1 MLIVLPFLVNS
12 ILSFAIGLLVAKMLG
27 PAEYGRFALALSVAV
42 VLQTFVFEWLRLAAL
57 RFYSDAERAS
67 RPEIRAT
74 LDVGFGVLA
83 LAAAA
88 VAAFVFLGPVQAPPS
103 PALAALAIGAAA
115 ANGAFDLAAALVR
128 ARFLDRAY
136 GLLVVA
142 KNVLALVLAVGGAWW
157 FQSASVALAG
167 LVVSAAGSIAL
178 VFGTLRDPQATP
190 SRAQGAMARQFAFYA
205 VPIVLANLLYQVVP
219 MMNRGLAA
227 ETLGYAESGQLA
239 LAFEIGIRIVGAI
252 GSGLDVILFQLA
264 VLTERIEGAQSAR
277 AQLRR
282 NMGVVVGIVLP
293 AAFGAYAVLPAF
305 EALLVPESF
314 RGPFAHYFALMTPAL
329 AAFGIIN
336 YAIYPAFQI
345 ERRTLPLVIA
355 ALAALLAYL
364 AALALLPAT
373 SDATN
378 YALAQ
383 SISSVAGLVALVV
396 ALYALTPVRPRL
408 RDVAAA
414 VAGVAAMVTILLP
427 MRTLGLG
434 LDTLVTQIVAGFLIY
449 FIVVMSVD
457 IAELRTLLLARLLRK

>member
-12 ILSFAIGLLVAKMLG
+12 ILSFVIGLLVAKMLG

-42 VLQTFVFEWLRLAAL
+42 VLQTLVFEWLRLAAL
-57 RFYSDAERAS
+57 RFYSDGERAT

-74 LDVGFGVLA
+74 LDVGFGLLA
-83 LAAAA
+83 LAGAA
-88 VAAFVFLGPVQAPPS
+88 VAAIMFLGPVSLPPS
-103 PALAALAIGAAA
+103 PALAALAVGAAA

-136 GLLVVA
+136 GVLVVA
-142 KNVLALVLAVGGAWW
+142 KNVLALVLVVGGAWW
-157 FQSASVALAG
+157 FQSAAVALAG
-167 LVVSAAGSIAL
+167 VIVSAAGSIAL
-178 VFGTLRDPQATP
+178 VLRMLADPQATP
-190 SRAQGAMARQFAFYA
+190 ARARAAAARMFAGYA
-205 VPIVLANLLYQVVP
+205 VPIVLANLLYQIVP
-219 MMNRGLAA
+219 MMNRWLAA
-227 ETLGYAESGQLA
+227 DTLGYAQSGQLA

-252 GSGLDVILFQLA
+252 GSSLDVILFQLA
-264 VLTERIEGAQSAR
+264 VLTERIEGAPGAR
-277 AQLRR
+277 VQVQR
-282 NMGVVVGIVLP
+282 NMGVVIGIVLP

-329 AAFGIIN
+329 AAFGLIN

-355 ALAALLAYL
+355 ALVALLANVL
-364 AALALLPAT
+364 ALALLPAT
-373 SDATN
+373 QDATS

-383 SISSVAGLVALVV
+383 SISSVAGLLALLA
-396 ALYALTPVRPRL
+396 ALFALTPVRPRW

-414 VAGVAAMVTILLP
+414 VVGVAAMVTILLP

-434 LDTLVTQIVAGFLIY
+434 ADTLAIQIVGGFLVY
-449 FIVVMSVD
+449 FIVVMSLD
-457 IAELRTLLLARLLRK
+457 IAELRTLLLARLLRT